1 MAIVINSNI
10 SSLTAQRAL
19 GESQKMQQ
27 QAMER
32 LSTGQRINSAA
43 DDAAGLAITNN
54 FTSQIKGLSQAVR
67 NANDAVSL
75 AQTAEGGLDET
86 TDILQRMRELA
97 VQASSTTLTSA
108 DRSSIQKEITALTSE
123 IDRIASTTQ
132 YNSSNILDG
141 SANALSFQVGDKAGQ
156 TVGLSIADASSAGLD
171 LNTSAA
177 ASGSL
182 FGGLV
187 TDMSGVAVDDILI
200 NGANWS
206 ATANGAAVTT
216 VTNGVSLS
224 TTLDMAVGGGDA
236 DDGAA
241 EHIALAINSNTSN
254 HGVTA
259 TARTVIDGVAGS
271 GIETDFTIQVA
282 GMGTVTIADSY
293 GMQDLVDKINAST
306 GSVTASINDAGG
318 LRLVQ
323 EQGRLVTLANGGA
336 GTVGLANAGYNGQIS
351 LSSSDGSAIEISVGT
366 NTAASHADINAM
378 GFDAGNFGGD
388 VNGVATYSV
397 TGKSVIGDQVLTG
410 ATGIT
415 INGHEIGSTPLG
427 QTVISAA
434 DYAAA
439 VNSISHLSGVTASAR
454 TEVTMTVGGMDSA
467 TVTAFDGT
475 DGITI
480 NGTTITPAD
489 NRTLVGFTSDVN
501 AAMRTVGNDIYATLN
516 TGTNT
521 VTLTSESGASI
532 TLLEVDADGS
542 TNVITTVET
551 GDGTD
556 NDEAGASAGDI
567 EPAAGHTFSG
577 QLTFTSTNGPIT
589 FGHVNT
595 GTTALR
601 ATAQTALNNLGVRLS
616 DSVTATTTTSG
627 VDLSSATNASAA
639 ITAID
644 TALSTLNTMRGSLGA
659 LQNRMEHTISSLSQT
674 VENHSASRSRVMDAD
689 FAAESAA
696 LAKAQVLAQASTAM
710 LAQANAAPQL
720 ALQLLQ

>member
-10 SSLTAQRAL
+10 SSLNAQRAL

-32 LSTGQRINSAA
+32 LSSGQRINSAA
-43 DDAAGLAITNN
+43 DDAAGLAISNN
-54 FTSQIKGLSQAVR
+54 FTSQIKGLTQAVR

-97 VQASSTTLTSA
+97 VQASSSTLTTS
-108 DRSSIQKEITALTSE
+108 DRTSIQAEITALTAE

-132 YNSSNILDG
+132 YNSANVLDG
-141 SANALSFQVGDKAGQ
+141 SAKALSFQVGDKAGQ
-156 TVGLSIADASSAGLD
+156 TVSLSIDDASSTGLN

-177 ASGSL
+177 ASGAL
-182 FGGLV
+182 FGALV
-187 TDMSGVAVDDILI
+187 TDMSSVSVDDISI
-200 NGANWS
+200 NGKNWS
-206 ATANGAAVTT
+206 AIANGAAVTV
-216 VTNGVSLS
+216 VTNGTSIA
-224 TTLDMAVGGGDA
+224 TTLDMQVGGGDA
-236 DDGAA
+236 NDGAA
-241 EHIALAINSNTSN
+241 EHIALAINSNTAE

-282 GMGTVTIADSY
+282 GMGTVTIADSF
-293 GMQDLVDKINAST
+293 GMQDLVDKINSST
-306 GSVTASINDAGG
+306 GAVTASLNDAGG
-318 LRLVQ
+318 LRLIQ

-336 GTVGLANAGYNGQIS
+336 GTVGLADAGYNGQIS
-351 LSSSDGSAIEISVGT
+351 LSSADGSAIEISVGS
-366 NTAASHADINAM
+366 NAAGSHADVNAM
-378 GFDAGNFGGD
+378 GFDVGNFGND

-397 TGKSVIGDQVLTG
+397 TSKSVKGDQVLTG
-410 ATGIT
+410 HTGIT
-415 INGHEIGSTPLG
+415 INGHELGSTPLG
-427 QTVISAA
+427 QTVTTAA

-439 VNSISHLSGVTASAR
+439 VNAISHLTGVSASAK
-454 TEVTMTVGGMDSA
+454 TVATMTVGGMDSA

-480 NGTTITPAD
+480 NGTTVTPAN
-489 NRTLVGFTSDVN
+489 NRTLTDTVSDIN
-501 AAMRTVGNDIYATLN
+501 TAMRNVGNDIYATLV

-521 VTLTSESGASI
+521 IQLVSESGASI
-532 TLLEVDADGS
+532 TLLEVDADNS

-556 NDEAGASAGDI
+556 NDEAGTSASDI
-567 EPAAGHTFSG
+567 DPAAGHTFSG
-577 QLTFTSTNGPIT
+577 QLTFTSTTGPIT
-589 FGHVNT
+589 FGHVNA

-601 ATAQTALNNLGVRLS
+601 ATAQTALDTLGVRLS

-627 VDLSSATNASAA
+627 VDLSSATKASAA

-644 TALSTLNTMRGSLGA
+644 NALTSLNTMRGSLGA